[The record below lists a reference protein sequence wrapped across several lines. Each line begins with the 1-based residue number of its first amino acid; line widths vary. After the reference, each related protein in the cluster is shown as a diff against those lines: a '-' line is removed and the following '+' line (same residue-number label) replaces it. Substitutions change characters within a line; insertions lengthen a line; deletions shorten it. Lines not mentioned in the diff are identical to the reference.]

1 MANQRGAIVGTFV
14 EPMGMIRSA
23 VGGAIGGAVGAAVA
37 ASGSADGAVLARGQ
51 IGYLGVFPGE
61 VILFAAKR
69 GAFRPKPT
77 ETVIAAAP
85 RPAVRLAQLTKARV
99 AGVFEIHLHDGTAWR
114 FEVPRVHLGGAQQV
128 AAVLSQDTN

>member
-1 MANQRGAIVGTFV
+1 MADHRVATVGTFV

-69 GAFRPKPT
+69 GACRPKPT
-77 ETVIAAAP
+77 DAVIAAAP
-85 RPAVRLAQLTKARV
+85 RPVVRLAQVNKGKI
-99 AGVFEIHLHDGTAWR
+99 AGVLEIHLHDGTAWR
-114 FEVPRVHLGGAQQV
+114 FEVPRVHLGGAQKV
-128 AAVLSQDTN
+128 AAVLSRNAY